1 MKTTQKHSK
10 TPAIVI
16 SVFVFL
22 LAAAGIAFGLALND
36 PNPPLVPSGQT
47 DSIAVRLIH
56 AAVTGEPARLSEEE
70 VSALVSH
77 KLARDGGKVQGVRFS
92 INDNHT
98 VNVYIPAAYKGL
110 RLGFSAV
117 VSPGWDSTAKQMTAA
132 VQSVR
137 IGRLPV
143 PPRWFLSRVKKEA
156 PQGLTVQG
164 NQIRIPSSL
173 LGGIPLT
180 DNHVAYINGLS
191 VSDHVFLVNVT
202 ADLNGLKNYLENFL
216 KP

>member
-1 MKTTQKHSK
+1 MKTTQKRSK
-10 TPAIVI
+10 TPVIVI

-36 PNPPLVPSGQT
+36 PNPPIVPSGQT
-47 DSIAVRLIH
+47 DSIAVKLIH
-56 AAVTGEPARLSEEE
+56 AAVTGDPARLSEEE
-70 VSALVSH
+70 VSALASH
-77 KLARDGGKVQGVRFS
+77 KLARGGKVQGVRLS

-98 VNVYIPAAYKGL
+98 VNVYLPVAYKGL

-117 VSPGWDSTAKQMTAA
+117 VLPGWDSTAKQMTAT

-164 NQIRIPSSL
+164 NRILISSSL